1 MTYVNFL
8 FHRLFISETQTDRQ
22 AERHPDRQDKF
33 VIDTNGWFYR
43 YGHKYLAYPQDS
55 LICWAIC
62 KGFLASAHLFDSLVS
77 RNSYLNTKSGH

>member
-1 MTYVNFL
+1 MSTF
-8 FHRLFISETQTDRQ
+8 FSETQTDRQ

-55 LICWAIC
+55 LICCALGPSVR
-62 KGFLASAHLFDSLVS
+62 GFWPALTYLTL
-77 RNSYLNTKSGH
+77 SYHVIHI